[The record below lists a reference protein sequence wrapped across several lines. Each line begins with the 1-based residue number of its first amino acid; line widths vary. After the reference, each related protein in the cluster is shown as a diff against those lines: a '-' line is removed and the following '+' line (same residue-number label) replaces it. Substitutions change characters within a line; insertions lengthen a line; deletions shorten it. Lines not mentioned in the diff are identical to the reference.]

1 MVTNEGD
8 NILNVR
14 VISKQGDGILAEAIS
29 GYSGKDGL
37 QYIVD
42 WDEQGN
48 VNIYIKTPDQVI
60 KSLDLEA
67 AVRVQII
74 EIKFKLWYF

>member
-1 MVTNEGD
+1 M
-8 NILNVR
+8 R
-14 VISKQGDGILAEAIS
+14 VMSESSISA
-29 GYSGKDGL
+29 L

-48 VNIYIKTPDQVI
+48 VKIYIKTPDQVI

-74 EIKFKLWYF
+74 ETKFKLWYF

>member
-1 MVTNEGD
+1 MVTNAGD

-42 WDEQGN
+42 RDEQGN

-74 EIKFKLWYF
+74 ETKFKLRYF

>member
-42 WDEQGN
+42 LDEQGN

-60 KSLDLEA
+60 KT
-67 AVRVQII
+67 
-74 EIKFKLWYF
+74 

>member
-74 EIKFKLWYF
+74 ETKFKLWYF

>member
-8 NILNVR
+8 NIINVR

-42 WDEQGN
+42 LYEQGN

-60 KSLDLEA
+60 KA
-67 AVRVQII
+67 
-74 EIKFKLWYF
+74 

>member
-1 MVTNEGD
+1 M
-8 NILNVR
+8 
-14 VISKQGDGILAEAIS
+14 
-29 GYSGKDGL
+29 

-42 WDEQGN
+42 LDEQGN

-74 EIKFKLWYF
+74 ETKFKLWYF

>member
-48 VNIYIKTPDQVI
+48 VNIYKKTPDQVI

-74 EIKFKLWYF
+74 ETKFKLWYF

>member
-29 GYSGKDGL
+29 GYSGKDVL
-37 QYIVD
+37 QYIVG

-48 VNIYIKTPDQVI
+48 VNIYID
-60 KSLDLEA
+60 S
-67 AVRVQII
+67 
-74 EIKFKLWYF
+74 

>member
-1 MVTNEGD
+1 MVTNEGN

-60 KSLDLEA
+60 KSLELEA

-74 EIKFKLWYF
+74 ETKFKLWYF

>member
-14 VISKQGDGILAEAIS
+14 VISKQDDGILAEAIS

-42 WDEQGN
+42 RDEQGN
-48 VNIYIKTPDQVI
+48 VNIYKKTPDH
-60 KSLDLEA
+60 
-67 AVRVQII
+67 II
-74 EIKFKLWYF
+74 LK

>member
-1 MVTNEGD
+1 MVTNEWD
-8 NILNVR
+8 NLLNVR

-74 EIKFKLWYF
+74 ETKFKLWYF

>member
-8 NILNVR
+8 NIINVR

-42 WDEQGN
+42 LDEQGN

-60 KSLDLEA
+60 KA
-67 AVRVQII
+67 
-74 EIKFKLWYF
+74 

>member
-1 MVTNEGD
+1 MF
-8 NILNVR
+8 IIVR
-14 VISKQGDGILAEAIS
+14 SSRAHLMRVMSESSISA
-29 GYSGKDGL
+29 L

-74 EIKFKLWYF
+74 ETKFKLWYF

>member
-67 AVRVQII
+67 AVRVRII
-74 EIKFKLWYF
+74 ETKFKLWYF

>member
-8 NILNVR
+8 NIINVR

-42 WDEQGN
+42 LDEQGN
-48 VNIYIKTPDQVI
+48 VNIYIKTPDH
-60 KSLDLEA
+60 
-67 AVRVQII
+67 II
-74 EIKFKLWYF
+74 LK

>member
-42 WDEQGN
+42 LDEQGN

-74 EIKFKLWYF
+74 ETKFKLWYF

>member
-29 GYSGKDGL
+29 GYSGKDVL
-37 QYIVD
+37 QYIVG

-74 EIKFKLWYF
+74 ETKFKLWYF

>member
-1 MVTNEGD
+1 MELKTFM
-8 NILNVR
+8 
-14 VISKQGDGILAEAIS
+14 SH
-29 GYSGKDGL
+29 GL

-74 EIKFKLWYF
+74 ETKFKLWYFELEKRALN

>member
-14 VISKQGDGILAEAIS
+14 VISKQGDGIMAEAIS

-74 EIKFKLWYF
+74 ETKFKFWYF

>member
-48 VNIYIKTPDQVI
+48 VNIYID
-60 KSLDLEA
+60 S
-67 AVRVQII
+67 
-74 EIKFKLWYF
+74 

>member
-1 MVTNEGD
+1 M
-8 NILNVR
+8 R
-14 VISKQGDGILAEAIS
+14 VMSESSISA
-29 GYSGKDGL
+29 L

-74 EIKFKLWYF
+74 ETKFKSWYF

>member
-37 QYIVD
+37 QYIFD

-48 VNIYIKTPDQVI
+48 VNIYIKTHDQVI
-60 KSLDLEA
+60 KSLDLET

-74 EIKFKLWYF
+74 ETEFKLWYF

>member
-42 WDEQGN
+42 LDEQGN

-60 KSLDLEA
+60 KA
-67 AVRVQII
+67 
-74 EIKFKLWYF
+74 

>member
-1 MVTNEGD
+1 M
-8 NILNVR
+8 R
-14 VISKQGDGILAEAIS
+14 VMSESSISA
-29 GYSGKDGL
+29 L

-74 EIKFKLWYF
+74 ETKFKLWYF

>member
-14 VISKQGDGILAEAIS
+14 VISKQGDGIMAEAIS

-74 EIKFKLWYF
+74 ETKFKLWYF